1 MKFTRELAV
10 AVQFLTRIPVP
21 SSAVLAEAETQ
32 GRSVLYYPLVGAL
45 IGGLLCVL
53 FYSMGGDAGILR
65 AALILTLW
73 VGVTGALHIDG
84 LADLADGWVGGH
96 GDRER
101 TLEIMKDSRS
111 GPVAVVLVTLL
122 LLVKF
127 AALDVLVERGVWS
140 ALLLVPVIGRAGL
153 VAALCYLPYARPG
166 GIGEVLANHLPRDRA
181 GRVLAASALLL
192 PLFWGWVGLLILLL
206 ITGFFLLLRQALN
219 NRLGGITGDA
229 AGAVCELLEAVALVF
244 LVLLVN

>member
-127 AALDVLVERGVWS
+127 AALDVLVGRGVWS